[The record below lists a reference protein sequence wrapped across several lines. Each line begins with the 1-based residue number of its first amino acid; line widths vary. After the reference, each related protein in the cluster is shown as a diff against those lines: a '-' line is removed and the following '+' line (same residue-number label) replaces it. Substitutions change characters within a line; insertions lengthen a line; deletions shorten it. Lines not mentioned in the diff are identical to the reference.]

1 MPIKATWLH
10 PAALTL
16 FAGLLMVCS
25 LVFSPFLLSISMWLF
40 VVAGLWQAALDARK
54 EHPRGRLSVTGMFY
68 VYFVRWFRRPELF
81 LLSLLFLFPALSG
94 LWSEDSAFW
103 WVRTRVR
110 IPFFVLPMAFANVP
124 VLPRRHMQGV
134 ICLLFW
140 VLFFTH
146 AGVLIN
152 FALHYDDIMA
162 GLGQG
167 MPVPVPRNH
176 IRFSMMSASAV
187 LLGGWLWADRFY
199 WFHRFERYFL
209 AAAVLLLAVSLHILA
224 VRSGMAVLYAGLLL
238 TVCRLVFKAHTR
250 VYGVVALALLV
261 AMPVIAWRTA
271 PSFQKRVHYMM
282 YDWTEYRRGAG
293 NLYSD
298 AQRWISLEAGVAVW
312 RKYPLLGAGMGDL
325 PAETRSYL
333 EARHP
338 LYAEQF
344 KLPHNQFVYLLAA
357 TGLLGLLAQ
366 LAGLTACWFTG
377 PHRRLYPFW
386 VMQVV
391 LWTSFLVEYTLE
403 TAVGTAFY
411 LFFTLWF
418 VHLGRLRDA

>member
-1 MPIKATWLH
+1 MPIRATGFH
-10 PAALTL
+10 PLALTL
-16 FAGLLMVCS
+16 FAGALMVCS

-40 VVAGLWQAALDARK
+40 VVAGLWQAALEARAK
-54 EHPRGRLSVTGMFY
+54 HDQKRFSVAGMFFL
-68 VYFVRWFRRPELF
+68 YFERWFRRPELF

-94 LWSEDSAFW
+94 LWSEDTAFW

-124 VLPRRHMQGV
+124 VLPRRYVQGV
-134 ICLLFW
+134 IYLLFW

-167 MPVPVPRNH
+167 LPVPVPRNH

-187 LLGGWLWADRFY
+187 LLGGWLWADRYF
-199 WFHRFERYFL
+199 WVHRFERYFL
-209 AAAVLLLAVSLHILA
+209 GVAVLLLAVSLHILA

-238 TVCRLVFKAHTR
+238 TVFWLVFREHSR
-250 VYGVVALALLV
+250 VYGVVAMVLLV
-261 AMPVIAWRTA
+261 AMPVIAWQTV
-271 PSFQKRVHYMM
+271 PSFRKRVHYMM

-312 RKYPLLGAGMGDL
+312 RKHPLLGAGFGDL
-325 PAETRSYL
+325 PAEIKAYL

-357 TGLLGLLAQ
+357 TGLLGLFFQ
-366 LAGLTACWFTG
+366 LAGMTACWFTG

-403 TAVGTAFY
+403 TAVGAAFY
-411 LFFTLWF
+411 LFFTLCF
-418 VHLGRLRDA
+418 IHLGRLRDA

>member
-1 MPIKATWLH
+1 MKAIWGH

-16 FAGLLMVCS
+16 FAGALMVCS

-40 VVAGLWQAALDARK
+40 VLAGLWQAALDDRA
-54 EHPRGRLSVTGMFY
+54 EHARGRFSITGMFY
-68 VYFVRWFRRPELF
+68 VYFTRWFRRPELF

-94 LWSEDSAFW
+94 WWSEDTALW

-124 VLPRRHMQGV
+124 VLPRRSLQGV
-134 ICLLFW
+134 IYLLFW

-152 FALHYDDIMA
+152 FAFHYDDIIA
-162 GLGQG
+162 GLGRG
-167 MPVPVPRNH
+167 LPVPVPRNH

-187 LLGGWLWADRFY
+187 LLGGWLWADRFFG
-199 WFHRFERYFL
+199 FHRFERPLFGVAL
-209 AAAVLLLAVSLHILA
+209 VLLAVSVHILA
-224 VRSGMAVLYAGLLL
+224 VRSGLAVLYAGLLL
-238 TVCRLVFKAHTR
+238 TVCWLVFRMQTR
-250 VYGVVALALLV
+250 VYGVVTLALLV
-261 AMPVIAWRTA
+261 MMPVIAWRAA
-271 PSFQKRVHYMM
+271 PSFRKRVQYMM
-282 YDWTEYRRGAG
+282 HDWTEYRRGAG
-293 NLYSD
+293 YLYSD
-298 AQRWISLEAGVAVW
+298 AQRWISLEAGIAVW
-312 RKYPLLGAGMGDL
+312 RKHPLLGAGMGDL
-325 PAETRSYL
+325 PAETKRYL

-338 LYAEQF
+338 QYAEQF

-366 LAGLTACWFTG
+366 LSGMTASWFTG
-377 PHRRLYPFW
+377 FHRRLYPFW

-403 TAVGTAFY
+403 TAVGAAFY

-418 VHLGRLRDA
+418 IHLGRLRDA